1 MPKTFII
8 TGLTL
13 TTLAIVFSG
22 CTPNMTAQP
31 NTSPVASSSAAVA
44 VSAMPAATAL
54 PDKPTAEGVRYAANL
69 KTSVVQWSAE
79 KILGTPHHTGKIALH
94 KAIID
99 VQPPADDTGTTMPTL
114 QAAEFVLDM
123 ASITDEDLSDTKMN
137 TMLVTHLKS
146 ADFFDVEKYP
156 ISRLIIT
163 KAEPSGKDQY
173 MLTGTLTIRDVTQ
186 PITFPATVVV
196 AADGSATAQ
205 ADITID
211 RTKYGI
217 KFGSG
222 QFFKEMGDKA
232 IKDEF
237 MLNVSL
243 KLMKAS

>member
-1 MPKTFII
+1 
-8 TGLTL
+8 
-13 TTLAIVFSG
+13 
-22 CTPNMTAQP
+22 
-31 NTSPVASSSAAVA
+31 
-44 VSAMPAATAL
+44 
-54 PDKPTAEGVRYAANL
+54 
-69 KTSVVQWSAE
+69 
-79 KILGTPHHTGKIALH
+79 
-94 KAIID
+94 
-99 VQPPADDTGTTMPTL
+99 
-114 QAAEFVLDM
+114 
-123 ASITDEDLSDTKMN
+123 
-137 TMLVTHLKS
+137 
-146 ADFFDVEKYP
+146 
-156 ISRLIIT
+156 
-163 KAEPSGKDQY
+163 